1 MKHLHHFLPFVFFI
15 VLIVAIIKA
24 YMGKIA
30 NPKKDGLLTVTLILA
45 HTQLLLGLYLLM
57 NFISVA
63 GIHMGEAAN
72 RFITVEHPITML
84 IGVILITI
92 GKVKAKKTIA
102 AIKKPS
108 KVIKKVTST
117 EKKVK
122 KPIKISKNYIP
133 KDTEKYMC
141 DKHLSFFKIKL
152 TEWKKEL
159 VKANNEALYHG
170 SMDDNSVSADI
181 VDQASSYT
189 DKTVEMKAINR
200 QIKLISKIDQAL
212 IRIKD
217 KTFGFCAETAE
228 PIGIKRLM
236 ARPVAHLCI
245 AAQEKHEKDEKVYA
259 DD

>member
-1 MKHLHHFLPFVFFI
+1 MPKISKSSTKKPTVKTKKI
-15 VLIVAIIKA
+15 VTVIK
-24 YMGKIA
+24 K
-30 NPKKDGLLTVTLILA
+30 P
-45 HTQLLLGLYLLM
+45 
-57 NFISVA
+57 
-63 GIHMGEAAN
+63 
-72 RFITVEHPITML
+72 
-84 IGVILITI
+84 
-92 GKVKAKKTIA
+92 VK
-102 AIKKPS
+102 AIKKIATTD
-108 KVIKKVTST
+108 KKIKT
-117 EKKVK
+117 
-122 KPIKISKNYIP
+122 PIKISKDYTP

-189 DKTVEMKAINR
+189 DKAVEMKAINR

-212 IRIKD
+212 LRIKD
-217 KTFGFCAETAE
+217 ETFGFCAETAE
-228 PIGIKRLM
+228 PIGLKRLM

-245 AAQEKHEKDEKVYA
+245 AAQEKHEKEEKVYA